1 MSGGTISILNTA
13 GKALSVTIT
22 PVAGAATFLKSGG
35 GTASFPVA
43 ITAAETF
50 TTTSDGQ
57 FTLSVK
63 YQGTEVAA
71 APDGTYTVELRQG
84 CLFAIDPSP
93 DAGYGYF
100 SPGVTSTTTALE
112 AVANAINT
120 TGKYTGKM
128 VWNTTTGLP
137 LWADGPAAADT
148 WSLATGVATHSP
160 I

>member
-1 MSGGTISILNTA
+1 MSGGTIQINNPS
-13 GKALSVTIT
+13 GVTLAVAIT

-35 GTASFPVA
+35 GTASFPESV
-43 ITAAETF
+43 TAASETF

-57 FTLSVK
+57 YTLSVK
-63 YQGTEVAA
+63 YAGVEVAA
-71 APDGTYTVELRQG
+71 SPDGTYLVELRNG
-84 CLFAIDPSP
+84 CLFAISP
-93 DAGYGYF
+93 TPDLGFEFFA
-100 SPGVTSTTTALE
+100 PSTTTSAALE
-112 AVANAINT
+112 AVGNAINT
-120 TGKYTGKM
+120 TGKYTGKL